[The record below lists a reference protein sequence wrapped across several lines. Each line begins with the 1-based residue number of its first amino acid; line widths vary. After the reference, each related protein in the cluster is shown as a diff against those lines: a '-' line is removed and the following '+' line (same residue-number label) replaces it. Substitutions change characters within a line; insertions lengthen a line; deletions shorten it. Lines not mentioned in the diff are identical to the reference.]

1 MNATPL
7 FQTQGERQYQVVPLA
22 EIEPPELRGVRNPIG
37 PAVKQFGILTPLE
50 LYPAPE
56 GSSYRYRVSAG
67 TRRFHTARD
76 VGLMEVPAFISSH
89 SGSAADIT
97 GIENLGRSNN
107 PVAEAL
113 ALRDKLKQGY
123 NLKAVADLW
132 GAPLGTL
139 KKRARLLELPEWVLH
154 LVGEQVAVGV
164 VEQIAALN
172 EPYRT
177 QVVEALQAKVAGDPG
192 AKFTADDLKGARV
205 AQQEDLGDVLGA
217 ALMDA
222 PAPLIEVDVV
232 ADLASRVG
240 AMARNESVD
249 LAALAQALLDLAGA
263 GTVPEASSAPDRTAV
278 EGAPEPVPLSPTTLP
293 AVNRPPSRVRAT
305 RSGAA

>member
-7 FQTQGERQYQVVPLA
+7 FQTEGERQYQVVPLA
-22 EIEPPELRGVRNPIG
+22 EIEPPELRGTRNPIG
-37 PAVKQFGILTPLE
+37 PSIKEFGILTPLE

-56 GSSYRYRVSAG
+56 GSPYRYRVSAG
-67 TRRFHTARD
+67 ARRFHTARN
-76 VGLMEVPAFISSH
+76 VGLTEVPAFVSSGA
-89 SGSAADIT
+89 GSAADIT

-113 ALRDKLKQGY
+113 ALREKLNQGY
-123 NLKAVADLW
+123 NLKGVADLW

-139 KKRARLLELPEWVLH
+139 KKRAKLLELPEWVLH
-154 LVGEQVAVGV
+154 LVGERVAVGV

-177 QVVEALQAKVAGDPG
+177 QAVEVLRAKVAQGQG

-205 AQQEDLGDVLGA
+205 AQQGDLGDVLSA
-217 ALMDA
+217 ALLEA
-222 PAPLIEVDVV
+222 PAPLIEVDAVT
-232 ADLASRVG
+232 DLASRVG
-240 AMARNESVD
+240 AMARHGGVD
-249 LAALAQALLDLAGA
+249 LGALALALLDLARD
-263 GTVPEASSAPDRTAV
+263 GTAQEESAASTAV
-278 EGAPEPVPLSPTTLP
+278 EAAPEPAPPGVPAPP

-305 RSGAA
+305 RSGVT

>member
-1 MNATPL
+1 MAD
-7 FQTQGERQYQVVPLA
+7 
-22 EIEPPELRGVRNPIG
+22 IEPPELRGARNLSG
-37 PAVKQFGILTPLE
+37 PSVGEFGVLTPLE

-56 GSSYRYRVSAG
+56 GGPYRYRVSAG
-67 TRRFHTARD
+67 ARRFHAARD
-76 VGLMEVPAFISSH
+76 AGLAEVPAFVSS
-89 SGSAADIT
+89 SAGSAADLT

-113 ALRDKLKQGY
+113 ALREKLNQGY
-123 NLKAVADLW
+123 NLKGVADLW

-177 QVVEALQAKVAGDPG
+177 QAVEALQAKVAQGQG

-205 AQQEDLGDVLGA
+205 AQQGDLGDVLSA
-217 ALMDA
+217 ALLEA
-222 PAPLIEVDVV
+222 PAPLIEVDAV
-232 ADLASRVG
+232 ADLARRVG
-240 AMARNESVD
+240 AMARNEGVD
-249 LAALAQALLDLAGA
+249 LGALAQALLDLASD
-263 GTVPEASSAPDRTAV
+263 GTAEEESAASPAV
-278 EGAPEPVPLSPTTLP
+278 EAQPEPAPPGAPAPP

-305 RSGAA
+305 RSGVT

>member
-1 MNATPL
+1 MDATPL
-7 FQTQGERQYQVVPLA
+7 FQDSGERQYQVVPLA
-22 EIEPPELRGVRNPIG
+22 EIEPPELRGARNSIG
-37 PAVKQFGILTPLE
+37 PSVTEFGILTPLE

-56 GSSYRYRVSAG
+56 GSPYRYRVSAG
-67 TRRFHTARD
+67 SRRFHTARD
-76 VGLMEVPAFISSH
+76 VGLTEVPAFVSS
-89 SGSAADIT
+89 SAGSAADIT

-113 ALRDKLKQGY
+113 ALREKLNQGY

-139 KKRARLLELPEWVLH
+139 KKRARLLELPEWVLD
-154 LVGEQVAVGV
+154 LVGERVAAGV

-177 QVVEALQAKVAGDPG
+177 QAVGALQAKVAGDPG

-205 AQQEDLGDVLGA
+205 AQQGDLGDVLSA
-217 ALMDA
+217 ALQDA

-232 ADLASRVG
+232 TDLASRVA
-240 AMARNESVD
+240 AMARHEGVD
-249 LAALAQALLDLAGA
+249 LGALTQALLDLARD
-263 GTVPEASSAPDRTAV
+263 GTAPEEPAASPTV
-278 EGAPEPVPLSPTTLP
+278 EAAPEPAPPEVPAPP
-293 AVNRPPSRVRAT
+293 ALNRPPNRVRAT